1 MELLLVPVIFG
12 AALLL
17 LSLGRLLGHKQI
29 ESTCSA
35 GSKIDGVDSCAS
47 CSTKTDDVLQ
57 DEAGLKN
64 VAELGNPNRKHI
76 FIDKLDFKPERLN

>member
-1 MELLLVPVIFG
+1 MEFILVPVIFA

-17 LSLGRLLGHKQI
+17 LSLGRLLGHKSI
-29 ESTCSA
+29 EGSCSA
-35 GSKIDGVDSCAS
+35 GSKIEGIDSCAA
-47 CSTKTDDVLQ
+47 CSTKTDDILE

-76 FIDKLDFKPERLN
+76 FIDKLDFKPDKLN